1 MNVKIFNF
9 VNLVCWEEI
18 SNLIDHNT
26 SDLSF
31 INYVDSVSLKIL
43 SFFFGRN
50 TKLMPGA
57 KFIKNL
63 VDEPNLVVF
72 ASGKEKISI
81 SNLVIN
87 LPENINSFEEI
98 KFSFSKLK
106 IYDEKIGNLI
116 IGISSPKQNKFA
128 LEMANFFLNQHGIK
142 SDEIVIYCLGAT
154 VDWFEKN
161 KNKNITSFL
170 WLSFLKNSP
179 FRTLFKIYLT
189 FKEILKITFIKNHQ
203 RKFLSFL
210 NVLEK

>member
-1 MNVKIFNF
+1 
-9 VNLVCWEEI
+9 
-18 SNLIDHNT
+18 
-26 SDLSF
+26 
-31 INYVDSVSLKIL
+31 
-43 SFFFGRN
+43 
-50 TKLMPGA
+50 MPGA

-106 IYDEKIGNLI
+106 IYDEKKGNLI

-189 FKEILKITFIKNHQ
+189 LKEILKITFIKNHQ

>member
-1 MNVKIFNF
+1 MNVKIINF

-18 SNLIDHNT
+18 SSLIDHNR
-26 SDLSF
+26 SNLNF
-31 INYVDSVSLKIL
+31 INYVDSRSLKIL

-57 KFIKNL
+57 KFIKSL
-63 VDEPNLVVF
+63 VDEPNLLVL

-87 LPENINSFEEI
+87 LPENIKSIEEI
-98 KFSFSKLK
+98 KFSLSKLK
-106 IYDEKIGNLI
+106 FYDEKIGNLI

-128 LEMANFFLNQHGIK
+128 LEMANFFLNQHDIK
-142 SDEIVIYCLGAT
+142 SDEIIIFCLGAA

-161 KNKNITSFL
+161 KNTNYFL

-179 FRTLFKIYLT
+179 LRTLFKFYLT
-189 FKEILKITFIKNHQ
+189 LKEILKIAFLKNHQ

-210 NVLEK
+210 NFLEK